1 MNGAVL
7 WSLLISYDCLIC
19 VLITLFS
26 IICLS
31 IKTYTLINSYGDCF
45 RWSEDTK
52 RYLYIIYGATWGIYI
67 KLIHKIC
74 FKVLMILNFTKNTC
88 LQRIVPFISM
98 ARHEGLGS
106 FIVFL
111 INYVWSPLQLVLWT
125 FGVLNWT
132 IIDYN
137 YKIKHSKS
145 HTLPPCPSVRIDE

>member
-1 MNGAVL
+1 MWSSSAQVPTMHCKMNGAVL

-106 FIVFL
+106 FIVFFYKL
-111 INYVWSPLQLVLWT
+111 CVI
-125 FGVLNWT
+125 T
-132 IIDYN
+132 IAVGTLDIWCIKLDYN
-137 YKIKHSKS
+137 R
-145 HTLPPCPSVRIDE
+145 L